1 MQDALRHAQVAVERD
16 TAGDAAGA
24 ATEYAAAAAALLRL
38 AETNA
43 AQKEALEG
51 RAAEYS
57 ARATALR
64 EIDAIS
70 SLPQPPTT
78 TAAPSLEQR
87 LDRLK
92 GPQVQVDEAGLEA
105 RLARLTG
112 EPAPEPSPAP
122 APGGGA
128 MSAGD
133 AQRYEQDARAALGL
147 GGHGAGGGDSEV
159 DRLLADAV
167 AANADAHRTGARIDG
182 GLDADEEAGGEIAGV
197 LAAARDLAR
206 LEAKYGPAP
215 APQPPADAAKTAD
228 GGAPAAAGA
237 GDAPPADV
245 VHSSDDEDD
254 DVAVALKRW
263 LRGLGL
269 GAYIDHIAAFAHD
282 MEEIN
287 WVTKDQV
294 ALLPMSAAERTS
306 PRRRDGP
313 GSITAVAEPC
323 CGAGAGEKLLV
334 AIARLPP
341 S

>member
-38 AETNA
+38 AEGNA

-57 ARATALR
+57 ARAAALR
-64 EIDAIS
+64 EIVS
-70 SLPQPPTT
+70 EPPTT
-78 TAAPSLEQR
+78 AAVTAAPSLEQR

-92 GPQVQVDEAGLEA
+92 GPQVQVDEAGLEG

-112 EPAPEPSPAP
+112 EPAPEPAPAP

-182 GLDADEEAGGEIAGV
+182 AHNCSSGCLFNVATDRGEYDD
-197 LAAARDLAR
+197 LAATNSQRVADMTQLLAEESERFFVNRDKGSDACPDGI
-206 LEAKYGPAP
+206 EMSCGCWMAINKYGGAFGPF
-215 APQPPADAAKTAD
+215 QNVTPP
-228 GGAPAAAGA
+228 
-237 GDAPPADV
+237 
-245 VHSSDDEDD
+245 
-254 DVAVALKRW
+254 
-263 LRGLGL
+263 
-269 GAYIDHIAAFAHD
+269 
-282 MEEIN
+282 
-287 WVTKDQV
+287 
-294 ALLPMSAAERTS
+294 
-306 PRRRDGP
+306 
-313 GSITAVAEPC
+313 
-323 CGAGAGEKLLV
+323 
-334 AIARLPP
+334 
-341 S
+341 

>member
-16 TAGDAAGA
+16 TAGDPAGA

-112 EPAPEPSPAP
+112 EPVPEPAP